1 MTPEQREKWNSTVSH
16 TSRAVFSGECTYEP
30 WKDIPCSYIIC
41 EEDLA
46 LLPHFQEFFALKI
59 CRPGHT
65 HRIPASHSPFLS
77 MPERLVDVLRDCA
90 SAMELSG
97 VESGLSK
104 IETGITEEE
113 MYV

>member
-1 MTPEQREKWNSTVSH
+1 
-16 TSRAVFSGECTYEP
+16 
-30 WKDIPCSYIIC
+30 
-41 EEDLA
+41 
-46 LLPHFQEFFALKI
+46 
-59 CRPGHT
+59 
-65 HRIPASHSPFLS
+65 